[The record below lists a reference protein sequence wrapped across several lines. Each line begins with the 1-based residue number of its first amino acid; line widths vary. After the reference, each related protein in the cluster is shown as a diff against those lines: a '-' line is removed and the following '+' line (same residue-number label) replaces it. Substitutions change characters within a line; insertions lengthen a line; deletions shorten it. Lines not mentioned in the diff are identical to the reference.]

1 MSRRGSG
8 KVGVWIVGARGAVA
22 VCSMVGAAGIRAG
35 VEATTGMVSALGD
48 FAALDLVDP
57 GSFVFG
63 GHDLRTQPLVD
74 AAAEFRAR
82 TGVIRDDT
90 LKRVR
95 RDLRAH
101 DARIRPGVTLA
112 DGSRRNGVARTANDA
127 IERIVADIDAFRSD
141 ARVDRVVVVYLASTE
156 SPAGDDAY
164 GFDRRALTRA
174 FDRKRPVGLTDSM
187 LYAAA
192 AAALGVPFVNF
203 TPSPGFDVPALAAR
217 ADDAG
222 ICHAGNDGKTGETL
236 VKTVLAPMFVA
247 RNLRVLAWHGYNL
260 LGNADGASLADP
272 ARREAKLRSK
282 NASLA
287 RIVGAGHAQSKVSID
302 YVPSLDDWKT
312 AWDFIHF
319 EGFLGAKMALQFTWQ
334 GCDSALAAPL
344 VLDLVR
350 FVDFAARRGETGALT
365 HLASFFKNPL
375 GVDEPEFHRQVDR
388 LADYARAAVEEC
400 A

>member
-1 MSRRGSG
+1 MSRRGNG
-8 KVGVWIVGARGAVA
+8 RVGVWIVGARGAVA
-22 VCSMVGAAGIRAG
+22 VCSMVGAAAIRAG
-35 VEATTGMVSALGD
+35 CESTTGMVSALGD
-48 FAALDLVDP
+48 FAALDLADP
-57 GSFVFG
+57 GAFVFG

-74 AAAEFRAR
+74 AAADFRDR
-82 TGVIRDDT
+82 TGVMRDET

-101 DARIRPGVTLA
+101 DARIRPGVSLS
-112 DGSRRNGVARTANDA
+112 DRPRRNGVARTANHA
-127 IERIVADIDAFRSD
+127 IERIVADIDAFRSE
-141 ARVDRVVVVYLASTE
+141 ARLDRVVVVHLASTE
-156 SPAGDDAY
+156 APASDDAY
-164 GFDRRALTRA
+164 AFDGRALTRA

-192 AAALGVPFVNF
+192 AAKLGVPFVNF
-203 TPSPGFDVPALAAR
+203 TPSPAFDVPALADR
-217 ADDAG
+217 ADAAG
-222 ICHAGNDGKTGETL
+222 ICYAGNDGKTGETL
-236 VKTVLAPMFVA
+236 LKTVLAPMFVA
-247 RNLRVLAWHGYNL
+247 RNLRVLTWHGYNM

-282 NASLA
+282 DASLA
-287 RIVGAGHAQSKVSID
+287 RIVGGDVQSKVSID

-388 LADYARAAVEEC
+388 LADYARAHAK
-400 A
+400 ARA